1 MLLKC
6 EMKWWSS
13 EHCNFFVIQ
22 CLHVSFF
29 FYVLRCFIKIYI
41 LQHFWISKCYILIV
55 RFLFQQPY
63 HIKRVMSLLSVV
75 GIYTFGDG
83 GDNKVSLAALLASNA
98 NLWF

>member
-1 MLLKC
+1 M
-6 EMKWWSS
+6 
-13 EHCNFFVIQ
+13 
-22 CLHVSFF
+22 
-29 FYVLRCFIKIYI
+29 
-41 LQHFWISKCYILIV
+41 